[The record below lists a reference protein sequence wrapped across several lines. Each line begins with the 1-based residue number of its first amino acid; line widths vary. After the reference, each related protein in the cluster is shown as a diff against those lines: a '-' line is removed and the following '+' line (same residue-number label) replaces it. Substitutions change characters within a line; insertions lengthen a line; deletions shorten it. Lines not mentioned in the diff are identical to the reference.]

1 MKKLMITA
9 AVFAAANVYAGWGDF
24 GKAAAKGAT
33 AATIRGVAGALSAD
47 KKNDG
52 ASSEK
57 DRAKQERVDAEKA
70 ERDKKMELAKKGQ
83 EKSASAPVTSSDI
96 STIKDD
102 AQFFDAFKGAINNA
116 DSAKKKS
123 LFERAC
129 QMKNADLLV
138 EFLTAHPD
146 QAKGVAVNH
155 YYNLKNSK
163 LAELILDNLTGLSL
177 EGSSGWVS
185 VPGLD
190 EVVFHAVKAL
200 DANARAKYL
209 KIADENLAA
218 AKQDEDLLVVERYYV
233 GMPVIDYVV
242 RSFEEKHNWTKE
254 AGAVVDCLDHY
265 ADMKTK
271 ISLDDWKKEWKI
283 KSLVFTSKERSK
295 IFKTKGTMEGFVE
308 FLKKYVDKSATVK
321 DITVEDGWWIYLDD
335 PHELKISLNDN
346 NGALNIYR
354 QR

>member
-1 MKKLMITA
+1 MKKLMIA
-9 AVFAAANVYAGWGDF
+9 AAALAAANVYAGWGDF
-24 GKAAAKGAT
+24 GKAAAKEAT
-33 AATIRGVAGALSAD
+33 AGTIRGVAGALSAD
-47 KKNDG
+47 KKSDG

-57 DRAKQERVDAEKA
+57 DRAKQERVAADDA
-70 ERDKKMELAKKGQ
+70 ERDKKMELVKKGQ
-83 EKSASAPVTSSDI
+83 EKSASAPTTSTDI
-96 STIKDD
+96 SNIEDD
-102 AQFFDAFKGAINNA
+102 AQFFAAFKGAINNA
-116 DSAKKKS
+116 DSEKKKS

-129 QMKNADLLV
+129 QMRNEDLLV

-190 EVVFHAVKAL
+190 KVVFHAVKAL
-200 DANARAKYL
+200 DANARVKYL

-242 RSFEEKHNWTKE
+242 RSFEEKHGWTKK
-254 AGAVVDCLDHY
+254 AGAVVDCLDGY
-265 ADMKTK
+265 ADMETE
-271 ISLDDWKKEWKI
+271 ISLDNWKKEWKI
-283 KSLVFTSKERSK
+283 KYLVFTSKERSK
-295 IFKTKGTMEGFVE
+295 IFKTKGTMDGFVA
-308 FLKKYVDKSATVK
+308 FLKKYVDKSATIN
-321 DITVEDGWWIYLDD
+321 DITVEGGWWIYLDD
-335 PHELKISLNDN
+335 PHELKVSLNDN

>member
-1 MKKLMITA
+1 MKKLMILT
-9 AVFAAANVYAGWGDF
+9 AVFVAASVYAGWGDF
-24 GKAAAKGAT
+24 GKAAVKKATTAK
-33 AATIRGVAGALSAD
+33 IRGVAGALSAD
-47 KKNDG
+47 KKSDG

-57 DRAKQERVDAEKA
+57 DRAKQGRVDADKA
-70 ERDKKMELAKKGQ
+70 GRDKKMELAKKGQ
-83 EKSASAPVTSSDI
+83 EKSASAPDTSSDI
-96 STIKDD
+96 STIEDD
-102 AQFFDAFKGAINNA
+102 AQFFAAFKGAINDA
-116 DSAKKKS
+116 DGAKKTS

-129 QMKNADLLV
+129 QMKDENLLI

-155 YYNLKNSK
+155 YSKLKNSK

-190 EVVFHAVKAL
+190 KVVFDTVKAL
-200 DANARAKYL
+200 DANARVKYL

-218 AKQDEDLLVVERYYV
+218 AKQDEDILVVERYYV
-233 GMPVIDYVV
+233 GMPVIDYVM

-308 FLKKYVDKSATVK
+308 FLKKYVDKSATIN
-321 DITVEDGWWIYLDD
+321 DITVEGGWWIYLDD